1 MGEAE
6 IARLRAANSAPL
18 VAPFPAQ
25 APPLPA
31 VTEALS
37 PAHIPLPVPIP
48 EPVYY
53 AEPEQDVRSRTSSPA
68 YAYSHSQSHSPS
80 PEAVVLPSAVHP
92 AHHVAQTAPA
102 PEEVRA
108 AVLKACS
115 RAPLFTRPAP
125 PVDIVPLPLS
135 VATMTPFPV
144 PPSPPALLGFSSLS
158 SDPLSL
164 SLSLSPP
171 DLLVVVPSFGP
182 FRLFFLSLGFPS
194 VPRVYSLLLP
204 YFPSPFPLSHPVCFC
219 FCSLCSLP
227 LQAGKT
233 VSNVGVLDGSLYLYL
248 YLFLFSCGSSKPANV
263 IDLFF

>member
-1 MGEAE
+1 MRTSSTSPSGSDQKKRKRRCVNESKAHRSQEKKRRQLINGSISRLRDLVPTCEGQRHTIINVLHATEDYVRDLKDHQAALEAE

-53 AEPEQDVRSRTSSPA
+53 AEPEKDVRSRTSSPA

-158 SDPLSL
+158 SDP
-164 SLSLSPP
+164 
-171 DLLVVVPSFGP
+171 
-182 FRLFFLSLGFPS
+182 FFTLM
-194 VPRVYSLLLP
+194 
-204 YFPSPFPLSHPVCFC
+204 
-219 FCSLCSLP
+219 
-227 LQAGKT
+227 
-233 VSNVGVLDGSLYLYL
+233 
-248 YLFLFSCGSSKPANV
+248 
-263 IDLFF
+263 

>member
-1 MGEAE
+1 MGNVLHATEDYVRDLKDHQAALEAE

-37 PAHIPLPVPIP
+37 PA
-48 EPVYY
+48 
-53 AEPEQDVRSRTSSPA
+53 
-68 YAYSHSQSHSPS
+68 

-135 VATMTPFPV
+135 VATMTPFP
-144 PPSPPALLGFSSLS
+144 A
-158 SDPLSL
+158 
-164 SLSLSPP
+164 
-171 DLLVVVPSFGP
+171 
-182 FRLFFLSLGFPS
+182 
-194 VPRVYSLLLP
+194 
-204 YFPSPFPLSHPVCFC
+204 
-219 FCSLCSLP
+219 
-227 LQAGKT
+227 
-233 VSNVGVLDGSLYLYL
+233 
-248 YLFLFSCGSSKPANV
+248 
-263 IDLFF
+263 